1 MVCSGLSADE
11 LDSSSL
17 CVCRGFD
24 GLYKLHARPAFIT
37 SSPVR
42 PPVYLEEAGS
52 TRLTRLV
59 GNEKKKRERRRCLG
73 VFSLGILHIN

>member
-1 MVCSGLSADE
+1 MSLTP
-11 LDSSSL
+11 LL
-17 CVCRGFD
+17 CVCVEGST
-24 GLYKLHARPAFIT
+24 ARINYMPGQ
-37 SSPVR
+37 PLLRVR
-42 PPVYLEEAGS
+42 QFVRLPEGRRS